1 MMRGSSLGNLPI
13 TLVQIGRVIESI
25 GGGEFVSNLH
35 GLINSFVPVD
45 GAHLAKWVVDERT
58 RKATAVL
65 SLGTFGSEARSSNQ
79 GGGQLH
85 IFGPEERDPLLGRI
99 VDVDDPQLFHRHHRV
114 HFGAPDRGQRREA
127 VYQCALL
134 SRRATQRFSVSLQRT
149 SAQREFSL
157 SELSAL
163 RRLADII
170 LPLVERHGLS
180 SQARG
185 PQTSLQWPQMG
196 HNGTPSMERRFEE
209 RLKNQSIVLS
219 RREREV
225 CIALLLGSTAPM
237 VARELGISESTAA
250 TYMRRAAIKLNLN
263 GRHGLLKW
271 VIGFDAQQSAS
282 PTQSCHA
289 LSPGGCPATSL
300 DRPAQNTIHNI

>member
-1 MMRGSSLGNLPI
+1 MLHGSSVCNLPI
-13 TLVQIGRVIESI
+13 TFAQIGRVIESI
-25 GGGEFVSNLH
+25 GDGEFVSNLH
-35 GLINSFVPVD
+35 ELINSFVPVD
-45 GAHLAKWVVDERT
+45 GAHLAKWAVDERK

-65 SLGTFGSEARSSNQ
+65 SLGTFGSQTWSSSQ
-79 GGGQLH
+79 GGGGQLH
-85 IFGPEERDPLLGRI
+85 VFGPGEQDPLLGKI
-99 VDVDDPQLFHRHHRV
+99 VDVDDPQLLHRHHRV
-114 HFGAPDRGQRREA
+114 HFGAAQRAQRREA

-149 SAQREFSL
+149 SGQREFSW

-163 RRLADII
+163 RRLADIV

-185 PQTSLQWPQMG
+185 SQTSTRWPQVG
-196 HNGTPSMERRFEE
+196 HDGTPSVERRFEE
-209 RLKNQSIVLS
+209 RLKNQDIVLS

-225 CIALLLGSTAPM
+225 CIALLRGSTAPM
-237 VARELGISESTAA
+237 VARNLGISESTAA

-271 VIGFDAQQSAS
+271 VIGFDAQQS
-282 PTQSCHA
+282 
-289 LSPGGCPATSL
+289 PGARL
-300 DRPAQNTIHNI
+300 